1 MNFRMIGLYMA
12 RPRGYDRDTVL
23 DKAMSMFWRFGYEG
37 AHLAALVEH
46 TGLNRFSLYKEF
58 GGKAGLYEA
67 ALERFLGYLL
77 GQYRGILTVQPQ
89 GLENIETVLRSLQYG
104 SEYYGCFMINTLT
117 QRDSVPPG
125 AYDRAV
131 AGAAEIEALY
141 RANLAEAQARGQIA
155 AESDIAGL
163 GKMLQTLD
171 QGLHIQGLAGTTD
184 AQKDAIIT
192 ATMARL
198 RAR

>member
-1 MNFRMIGLYMA
+1 MIGLYMA
-12 RPRGYDRDTVL
+12 RPRGYDRDTAL
-23 DKAMSMFWRFGYEG
+23 DKAMSMFWRLGYEG
-37 AHLAALVEH
+37 AHLAALVKH

-77 GQYRGILTVQPQ
+77 GQYREILTAQPQ

-141 RANLAEAQARGQIA
+141 RANLAGAGARGQIA

-184 AQKDAIIT
+184 AQKDAIIA
-192 ATMARL
+192 ATMAGL
-198 RAR
+198 QAR